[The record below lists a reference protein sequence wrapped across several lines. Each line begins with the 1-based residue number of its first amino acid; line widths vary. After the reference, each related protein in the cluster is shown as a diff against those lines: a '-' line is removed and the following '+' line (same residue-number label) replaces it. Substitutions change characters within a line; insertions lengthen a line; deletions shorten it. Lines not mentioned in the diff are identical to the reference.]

1 MLYVILHTLWFH
13 ESFKLIFPKSS
24 SWLKTMYT
32 EHWRKLAWATFLGNF
47 PILLVQWF
55 CGALMNSCLLG
66 YVTVFPAILAFYFD
80 LVPPF
85 HFLKWNRFFSTV
97 LPVLNKSRHY
107 FNHGKCV
114 LIYKLKRFLL
124 VKLWYTIRM
133 YGRSELQNNNIKKH
147 PSHIYCFWNCLSRNL
162 FLIRLIIIILL

>member
-1 MLYVILHTLWFH
+1 M
-13 ESFKLIFPKSS
+13 
-24 SWLKTMYT
+24 
-32 EHWRKLAWATFLGNF
+32 GNF
-47 PILLVQWF
+47 IGQF
-55 CGALMNSCLLG
+55 SYTFSITIQYAS
-66 YVTVFPAILAFYFD
+66 VFPINNKFWQVVLTFYFD

-85 HFLKWNRFFSTV
+85 YFLKWNRFFSDFI
-97 LPVLNKSRHY
+97 PVLSKSSHY
-107 FNHGKCV
+107 FNYLLHGKCA

-133 YGRSELQNNNIKKH
+133 YGGSELQNNNIKKH